1 MVRWTESRIEKER
14 EREGA
19 NKGTVGA
26 EETTARAWQK
36 EGKKRWRRRSLARVT
51 HSSTPAGLRI
61 VRACRG
67 RERNAYDAHEEIG
80 EKERGDNLSSPRRE
94 EERWRERREVRDERR
109 RSGCRKGKKSVKKS
123 KMVGERE
130 ERRNGNLGKQGA
142 RHCVRP
148 PTATVERRTL
158 SVRTAGGQLVRSN
171 TLLRPV
177 VRGRAP
183 AFG

>member
-1 MVRWTESRIEKER
+1 MEKKER

-67 RERNAYDAHEEIG
+67 RERNAYDAHEEFG
-80 EKERGDNLSSPRRE
+80 EKERGDNLSSPRRDGE
-94 EERWRERREVRDERR
+94 
-109 RSGCRKGKKSVKKS
+109 KGEKLGTNGDGADV
-123 KMVGERE
+123 ERE
-130 ERRNGNLGKQGA
+130 KNR
-142 RHCVRP
+142 
-148 PTATVERRTL
+148 
-158 SVRTAGGQLVRSN
+158 
-171 TLLRPV
+171 
-177 VRGRAP
+177 
-183 AFG
+183 